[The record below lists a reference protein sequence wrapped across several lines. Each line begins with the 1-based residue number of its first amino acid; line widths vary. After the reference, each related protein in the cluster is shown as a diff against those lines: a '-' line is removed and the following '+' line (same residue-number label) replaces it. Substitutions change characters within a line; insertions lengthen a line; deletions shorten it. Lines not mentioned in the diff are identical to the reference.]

1 MGTDSD
7 WEKWGASAPYFGVLS
22 EDRFRAENL
31 RASDREEFFRTGE
44 QHVASVFDTIERY
57 VAPGFSPGGVLDF
70 GCGIGRLA
78 IPFARRAPQAT
89 GVDVS
94 QSMLKAAARRCEEV
108 GAGNVHLI
116 CSGDLEDMIG
126 SHDLVHSY
134 IVLQHIPWERGR
146 QLVQRLAGLVSPNDG
161 VIALQILTSCNAAPL
176 RRSLAKLRYA
186 IPPINWLRNMLARR
200 PLLEPVMQMHV
211 YDVAAMRRDLA
222 TLGFGTCVEIPDAG
236 VADFSS
242 VFLFA
247 RRDQPVAGHSAE
259 EELPTSDLHA
269 RQPAGASA

>member
-22 EDRFRAENL
+22 ENRFRAENL
-31 RASDREEFFRTGE
+31 RDSDREEFFRTGE
-44 QHVASVFDTIERY
+44 QHVAMVFDVIEKWI
-57 VAPGFSPGGVLDF
+57 APGFSPRSVLDF

-78 IPFARRAPQAT
+78 IPFARRASQVT

-108 GAGNVHLI
+108 GAGNVRLI
-116 CSGDLEDMIG
+116 RSGDLEDVTG

-134 IVLQHIPWERGR
+134 IVLQHIPWQRGR
-146 QLVQRLAGLVSPNDG
+146 QLVQRLARLVAPGDG
-161 VIALQILTSCNAAPL
+161 VIALQVLTSCNAAPW
-176 RRSLAKLRYA
+176 RRSVAKLRYA
-186 IPPINWLRNMLARR
+186 IPPIHWLRNMLARR
-200 PLLEPVMQMHV
+200 PFLEPVMPMHV
-211 YDVAAMRRDLA
+211 YDVAAMRRDLDA
-222 TLGFGTCVEIPDAG
+222 LGFGTCVEIPDAG

-247 RRDQPVAGHSAE
+247 RRDQPVAGHAAE
-259 EELPTSDLHA
+259 EELPSSDLHA
-269 RQPAGASA
+269 LQPAGASA